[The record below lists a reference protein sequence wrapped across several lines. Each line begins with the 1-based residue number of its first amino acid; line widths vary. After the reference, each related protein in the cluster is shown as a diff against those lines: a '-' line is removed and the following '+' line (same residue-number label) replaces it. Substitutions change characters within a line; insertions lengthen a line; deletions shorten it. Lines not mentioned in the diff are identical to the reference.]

1 MKTERGMLPPGML
14 GQSVAH
20 YRIVGTLGIGGMG
33 VVYDAVDERLN
44 RPVAL
49 KFLPDELAGDPDAT
63 RRLKREAQT
72 IAVLNHPNICTVY
85 DIEEHEGRAFIAME
99 RLEGRNL
106 KTVMA
111 RKKLDTF
118 EILDLSLQIAHALE
132 AAHAKGVVHRDI
144 KPGNVFVDDAG
155 RVKVLDFGLAR
166 RLPQSMEGQ
175 GLLGIEGSTIMGRPV
190 GTASYM
196 APERILQ
203 MPLDARCDL
212 FSLGVVMYEMAT
224 GRLPFA
230 GASPAETVTNILER
244 NPVPATKLSPDRP
257 TQLDRI
263 VEKLVAKRAED
274 RYASATALCT
284 DLRNLRDRSHAS
296 FLRRVLN
303 RIVPTS
309 QP

>member
-1 MKTERGMLPPGML
+1 MLPAGML
-14 GQSVAH
+14 GQAVSH
-20 YRIVGTLGIGGMG
+20 YRIVGKLGIGGMG
-33 VVYDAVDERLN
+33 VVYDAVDERLD
-44 RPVAL
+44 RRVAL
-49 KFLPDELAGDPDAT
+49 KFLPDELAGDADST

-85 DIEEHEGRAFIAME
+85 EIEEYDGRAFIAME

-106 KTVMA
+106 KAVMA
-111 RKKLDTF
+111 RKKLDTS
-118 EILDLSLQIAHALE
+118 EMLDFSLQIAQALE

-144 KPGNVFVDDAG
+144 KPGNIFVDDAG

-166 RLPQSMEGQ
+166 RLPQSFDGQ
-175 GLLGIEGSTIMGRPV
+175 GLAAMEGSTIPGRPV

-203 MPLDARCDL
+203 MPLDQRCDL
-212 FSLGVVMYEMAT
+212 FSLGVVIYEMAT

-244 NPVPATKLSPDRP
+244 NPVPVTTLSPDRP

-263 VEKLVAKRAED
+263 VEKLVAKRADD
-274 RYASATALCT
+274 RYVSATALCA
-284 DLRNLRDRSHAS
+284 DLRTLRDRSHAS
-296 FLRRVLN
+296 FFRRVLK

-309 QP
+309 RR